1 MDSFF
6 EELKK
11 AREAKNISL
20 AEISTS
26 TLIDVTMLEAIE
38 SGNVKILPQTYIR
51 AFLREYSNIV
61 GLDPQETMQKYDS
74 WLAGNKKVATGQHHP
89 KNIIPSEIPKVDQG
103 NAKERLPRSFNTLAP
118 IVYKIIIVVAI
129 LVLVDIVVWNLL
141 HKETPSPVEE
151 TSFRDVVRDREK
163 QLGGNDTTLTP
174 ASVAEQDNEEGPL
187 TLVATTTDSVWLQII
202 VDDKPMVQHFLY
214 PNTTFSWK
222 GKSGFRFPAIGNPE
236 HLKLTLQGKRL
247 RVPTTNKKVARDLFY
262 SLDSTHP

>member
-11 AREAKNISL
+11 AREARNISL

-26 TLIDVTMLEAIE
+26 TLIDIKMLEAIE
-38 SGNVKILPQTYIR
+38 SGNVKILPQTYVR
-51 AFLREYSNIV
+51 AFLREYSDIV
-61 GLDPQETMQKYDS
+61 GLDPQETMRKYDS
-74 WLAGNKKVATGQHHP
+74 WLAGNKTGTTGQQNT
-89 KNIIPSEIPKVDQG
+89 KNIIPSEVPKADKVG
-103 NAKERLPRSFNTLAP
+103 TKKRLPRSFNTLSP
-118 IVYKIIIVVAI
+118 IVYKIIVVIAI
-129 LVLVDIVVWNLL
+129 FVLVDIVVWKLL
-141 HKETPSPVEE
+141 HREAPSPVKE

-174 ASVAEQDNEEGPL
+174 ASVAEQHTEEGPL

-202 VDDKPMVQHFLY
+202 VDDKPVVQHFLY

-222 GKSGFRFPAIGNPE
+222 GKKGFRFPAIGNPE

-247 RVPTTNKKVARDLFY
+247 RVPATNKKVVRDLFY